1 MTTALERI
9 EIRLRAGTYLPLAPL
24 TEFSSEEDELRFVAD
39 SRQRS
44 AMFRQDLEEAYGT
57 NVLPTELRKKL
68 MDMAR
73 NDRTVRME
81 TNFDGQ
87 RANLGDVHH
96 AYRDL
101 AKLFLEI
108 YGAGI
113 MRAID
118 TKPGQ

>member
-1 MTTALERI
+1 MTTTAEERLD
-9 EIRLRAGTYLPLAPL
+9 IRLRAGTYVPILPPRGIL
-24 TEFSSEEDELRFVAD
+24 TDEDELRFVAD

-44 AMFRQDLEEAYGT
+44 DMFRQDLEEAYGT
-57 NVLPTELRKKL
+57 NVLPTEIRKKL
-68 MDMAR
+68 LKMAQ
-73 NDRTVRME
+73 NDRSVSQEDIHSNQADVR
-81 TNFDGQ
+81 
-87 RANLGDVHH
+87 L